1 MAIKVLLADDSELV
15 RSTIRRLLSDHPQ
28 ITLIGEATDFAQTIQ
43 MVDQLR
49 PDLVLLDLHMADDR
63 QISPPEFKSRINSG
77 STRVLA
83 ISVWNDGE
91 SQALAESFGAA
102 KLLDKVNLGTDLI
115 PTILQWAS
123 SSSDL
128 PSHLRSPDQS
138 ASELQ

>member
-15 RSTIRRLLSDHPQ
+15 RITIRRLLSDHPQ

-63 QISPPEFKSRINSG
+63 QISPPEFKSRTNSG

-115 PTILQWAS
+115 LTIL
-123 SSSDL
+123 
-128 PSHLRSPDQS
+128 
-138 ASELQ
+138 